1 MILYIYI
8 YITTILGEIKKR
20 IDLKNIY
27 TLFLLSILERSMNV
41 PNIINGWGGAFR
53 GY

>member
-1 MILYIYI
+1 MIFYI

-27 TLFLLSILERSMNV
+27 TLFLLSILERSMIV
-41 PNIINGWGGAFR
+41 PNIINGWSRAFR